1 MASIGSLVGASCAFF
16 VSKYVIR
23 EFVKEKILE
32 NQTKYPW
39 LSNIETIDEVFK
51 DKWQGIK
58 MVALIRLVMLPFA
71 FMCYVLAI
79 TSLGYFQYLI
89 GSLTYLIKVSLY
101 TFVGAIIWEIS
112 IRKTNNG
119 KDLNNLIFAGEIF
132 VTIVLTILISLYAG
146 SIFDKK
152 IKDKRRQQSEA
163 NIEL

>member
-1 MASIGSLVGASCAFF
+1 
-16 VSKYVIR
+16 
-23 EFVKEKILE
+23 
-32 NQTKYPW
+32 
-39 LSNIETIDEVFK
+39 
-51 DKWQGIK
+51 

-79 TSLGYFQYLI
+79 TSLGFFQYLI
-89 GSLTYLIKVSLY
+89 GSLTYLIKVILY

-146 SIFDKK
+146 KIFDNK
-152 IKDKRRQQSEA
+152 IKEKRRQQSQP